1 MEVQFLKNFTYI
13 AKDYNGKKI
22 KGTFQAEGS
31 QELVN
36 HIVDKG
42 LFLVSYSE
50 GISLKNENKVHKLKT
65 KELSITCRQLS
76 SMMTSGL
83 TLMKSLDILYKQQ
96 ENKVSRA
103 CWQAIYEDVQ
113 KGQSFSDALKAQSGV
128 FPDFF
133 VSMVNAG
140 EASGTLDT
148 VMNRMSEHYAKENK
162 LKNKVRG
169 ALIYPIILLSVS
181 LIVVIGLFTLIMP
194 KFKEMLG
201 DKNLPTITKVMFG
214 FSEFIT
220 SKWYIVL
227 IIVAAI
233 IFGVIYC
240 FRDHEIR
247 KKIDRH
253 IIKSRMIGKL
263 VTKVYTG
270 RFARSLSSLYSSGIP
285 MVEAIERSSAILGN
299 TYIAEQFVQ
308 VVDDVKQGGSLSN
321 AIQKTEVFE
330 PMFCSM
336 IFVGE
341 ESGTLDDILAKT
353 ADFYEEESDSA
364 IGRLVSMIDP
374 ILIIFLGIIIGIVV
388 LSIYP
393 AMQNVGDAVS

>member
-1 MEVQFLKNFTYI
+1 MKNFTYI

-22 KGTFQAEGS
+22 KATFQAEGS

-113 KGQSFSDALKAQSGV
+113 KGQSFSDALKAQAGV

-140 EASGTLDT
+140 ESSGTLDT
-148 VMNRMSEHYAKENK
+148 VMSRMSDHYAKENK

-169 ALIYPIILLSVS
+169 ALIYPIILLCVS
-181 LIVVIGLFTLIMP
+181 LLVVTGLFTFIMP
-194 KFKEMLG
+194 KFKDLFGDRKMPTLTEVMLG
-201 DKNLPTITKVMFG
+201 I
-214 FSEFIT
+214 SSFIT
-220 SKWYIVL
+220 TKWYIV
-227 IIVAAI
+227 IIIIGAI

-240 FRDHEIR
+240 FRQPEIR
-247 KKIDRH
+247 RKIDRH
-253 IIKSRMIGKL
+253 IIKSKMIGKL

-285 MVEAIERSSAILGN
+285 MVEAIERSAAVLGN
-299 TYIAEQFVQ
+299 LYITEQFVQ

-321 AIQKTEVFE
+321 AIQKTEIFE

-353 ADFYEEESDSA
+353 ADFYEEESESA
-364 IGRLVSMIDP
+364 IGKLVSMIDP
-374 ILIIFLGIIIGIVV
+374 ILIIFLGVIIALVV

-393 AMQNVGDAVS
+393 AMQSVGDVVSE